1 MVDMES
7 KNPVPFPEEVKQA
20 WSQIDGVE
28 PIIPQLETVCSYVA
42 RAPDLDSPGKIK
54 GDLTKVRNA
63 LRKLIHEVESMG
75 HLTRCALAIQGSMSS
90 EERLKYFGVTNKFE
104 LSESQGLF
112 EFFRDI
118 YFVEE
123 LASLAVEYQGPIR
136 GRPKNIQA
144 RLLALLVKSVFD
156 KHLLETKS
164 YQDGAFFRVLDIA
177 FSLVLPELG
186 SEAYRRHADWAIKNM
201 DEVLE
206 VPNSWSTSAS
216 AE

>member
-1 MVDMES
+1 MVDMKS

-28 PIIPQLETVCSYVA
+28 PMIPQLETVCSYVA
-42 RAPDLDSPGKIK
+42 RTPYLESPGKIK
-54 GDLTKVRNA
+54 GDLTKLRNA
-63 LRKLIHEVESMG
+63 LRKLIQEVESIG
-75 HLTRCALAIQGSMSS
+75 YLTGCALAMQGSMSS
-90 EERLKYFGVTNKFE
+90 EERLQYFGVTNKYE
-104 LSESQGLF
+104 LSESQGLSG
-112 EFFRDI
+112 FFRDV

-136 GRPKNIQA
+136 GRPRNIQA
-144 RLLALLVKSVFD
+144 RLLACLVKTVFD

-164 YQDGAFFRVLDIA
+164 YEDGAFFRVLDVA

-186 SEAYRRHADWAIKNM
+186 PEAYRRHADWAIKNI
-201 DEVLE
+201 EELLE
-206 VPNSWSTSAS
+206 VPNSWSTLAD